1 MAKLRVGIIGLGFIG
16 TQKHLPGLK
25 SQKDRIELVAFC
37 DLEEARAQKAADE
50 YGDDGHYVTTDWKK
64 VVEDPSLDV
73 IHICTWNTSHCE
85 LTVAALEAGKHVM
98 VEKPMAVTGEEAR
111 LMRDTAK
118 RVGKKLTVGY
128 QYRFATHNQFIRDVI
143 DDGRV
148 GEIYHAKA
156 HAVRRRGVPI
166 WGCFMDKSKQGGGP
180 LIDLGTHALDLTLW
194 YMGNYE
200 VESVTGQKYHKLYDK
215 PQGNLAGPWDPEKFE
230 VEDSA
235 FGFIK
240 MKNGATIFLEAAWAL
255 NVKEGRES
263 CVELVGTEAGVETN
277 QVGSDHQVTVNGPV
291 GNELTRMQ
299 PDVAPPFFGAEAGHH
314 SGFVIMGSEEC
325 RRWVDAIL
333 NDTDPYVLPEQAC
346 VVTEILDAIYR
357 SAESGEPVTF

>member
-16 TQKHLPGLK
+16 TQKHLPGLE
-25 SQKDRIELVAFC
+25 SQKDRIEIVAFC
-37 DLEEARAQKAADE
+37 DLEEERAQKACDG
-50 YGDDGHYVTTDWKK
+50 YGDEGAYVTTDWTK
-64 VVEDPSLDV
+64 VVNDDSLDV
-73 IHICTWNTSHCE
+73 IHICTWNTSHAE
-85 LTVAALEAGKHVM
+85 LTIAALEAGKHVL

-111 LMRDTAK
+111 AMRDAAART
-118 RVGKKLTVGY
+118 GKKLSVGY
-128 QYRFATHNQFIRDVI
+128 QYRFAGHNQFVRNVI
-143 DDGRV
+143 DEGKV

-166 WGCFMDKSKQGGGP
+166 WGCFMDKTKQGGGP

-215 PQGNLAGPWDPEKFE
+215 PEGNLAGPWDPEKFE

-263 CVELVGTEAGVETN
+263 CVELVGTEAGIETN
-277 QVGSDHQVTVNGPV
+277 QVGSDHVATVNGPI
-291 GNELTRMQ
+291 GGELTTMS
-299 PDVAPPFFGAEAGHH
+299 PDIAPPFFGVDSSHH
-314 SGFVIMGSEEC
+314 SGFVVMGSAEAKQ
-325 RRWVDAIL
+325 WIDAIL
-333 NDTDPYVLPEQAC
+333 NDTDPLVLPEQAC
-346 VVTEILDAIYR
+346 VVTEILDAIYI
-357 SAESGEPVTF
+357 SAESGQPVYF